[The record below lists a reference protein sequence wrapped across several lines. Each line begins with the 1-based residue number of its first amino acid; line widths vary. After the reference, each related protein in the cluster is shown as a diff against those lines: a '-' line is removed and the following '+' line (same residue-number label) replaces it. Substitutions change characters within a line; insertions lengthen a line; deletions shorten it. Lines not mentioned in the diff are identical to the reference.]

1 MSTDLFDLTFDKLL
15 LVISTSW
22 PGFGRLAFRASAN
35 TKVPMSWEQNLVH
48 DFDLLGNC
56 SCVVC

>member
-35 TKVPMSWEQNLVH
+35 TKVPMSWEQNLVY
-48 DFDLLGNC
+48 DVDLLGNR
-56 SCVVC
+56 S